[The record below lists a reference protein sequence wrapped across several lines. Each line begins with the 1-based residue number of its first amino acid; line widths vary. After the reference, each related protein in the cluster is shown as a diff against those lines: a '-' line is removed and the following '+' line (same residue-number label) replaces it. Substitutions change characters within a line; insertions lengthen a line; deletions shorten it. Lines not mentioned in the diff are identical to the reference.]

1 MLSHQ
6 IPLEARIIG
15 LADALEAM
23 ASDRIYRKGLGIQE
37 IVDEITKNSGTQF
50 SPSVVNAFLKVLR
63 KEGDAIFV
71 NSGRGMSKKDF
82 TQVEATPIL
91 ANAVE
96 I

>member
-71 NSGRGMSKKDF
+71 NPGRGMSKNDF
-82 TQVEATPIL
+82 TQVETTPIV
-91 ANAVE
+91 ANPVE